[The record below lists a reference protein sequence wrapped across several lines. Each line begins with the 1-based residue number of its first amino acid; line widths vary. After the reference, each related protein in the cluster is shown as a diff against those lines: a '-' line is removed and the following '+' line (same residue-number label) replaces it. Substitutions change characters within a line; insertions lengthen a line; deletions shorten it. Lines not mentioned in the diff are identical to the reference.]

1 MNADEFVLSG
11 RYRVGR
17 LLGHGGMAEVYL
29 AEDTRLHRTVAV
41 KILRSD
47 LARDATFQERF
58 RREAQSAGG
67 LNHPSIVSVY
77 DTGED
82 TSRDAAGNEIGVP
95 YIVMEYVEGHTLREY
110 IDPENPMDAAQA
122 VRITTAL
129 LSALEFSHD
138 AGIVHRDIKPGN
150 VMITTTGAVKV
161 MDFGIARAVADAAS
175 AMTQTQ
181 AVMGTAQYLSPEQAR
196 GQLVDNRTDLY
207 SAACVLYEMLTGRP
221 PFTGDSPVSIAYQH
235 VREAPQAP
243 SVFNPAITPEMD
255 QVLLTALAK
264 DREERYPSAAEFSR
278 DLQAV
283 VGGRTPQLV
292 GGAAAL
298 AAGAASD
305 AETTTVLS
313 AADLPTE
320 ALAATRTTGRH
331 AAVAG
336 GAAGAGF
343 AAGSAG
349 SPVED
354 GTGPLATQDGQL
366 VAEEKHRRPVW
377 LFVLVAIAVLA
388 VIGAS
393 LAILRPWDP
402 PGPETVTVPTL
413 TGLNSDQITE
423 KLDTV
428 GLTPS
433 FTEEAS
439 ADVAE
444 GLFISSDP
452 APGDAAE
459 QGATVAV
466 TISSGPSD
474 SAVPDLSGKNRE
486 EAEAAITE
494 AGLVP
499 KYQGEEDATQATI
512 EVETGDVVRTTPDS
526 GVAAEA
532 GSEVQFWVSNG
543 KVPVPQVTGLTQEA
557 AEDELEAWGL
567 TPEIVEQEAP
577 DQEPGTV
584 QSQDPVAGGSSTAI
598 GSTVR
603 IWVATERGPVTVPNV
618 AGATLEDATA
628 TLQDNGF
635 GVEPANEPSDTVAEG
650 RVIRTEPAA
659 NETAPYG
666 STITVVISTGP
677 EETTSPTPTENP
689 TTPTTE
695 PTTPTTEPADPTT
708 PEDDPTTTED
718 AAQGGGNGAGN
729 GNGNGNAAG
738 GRG

>member
-150 VMITTTGAVKV
+150 VMITATGAVKV

-264 DREERYPSAAEFSR
+264 DREARYPSAAEFSR

-292 GGAAAL
+292 GGAAARS
-298 AAGAASD
+298 AGAASD

-320 ALAATRTTGRH
+320 ALSPTRTTGRH

-336 GAAGAGF
+336 GAAGAGY
-343 AAGSAG
+343 AAGSAA
-349 SPVED
+349 SPLD
-354 GTGPLATQDGQL
+354 GGTGPLAAQDGQL

-413 TGLNSDQITE
+413 TGLNSDQITV
-423 KLDTV
+423 KLDEV
-428 GLTPS
+428 GLTPAFES
-433 FTEEAS
+433 VSSTEV
-439 ADVAE
+439 DK

-452 APGDAAE
+452 APGESAE
-459 QGATVAV
+459 TGDTVNV
-466 TISSGPSD
+466 TLSSGPAD
-474 SAVPDLSGKNRE
+474 TEVPDVSGKTRAD
-486 EAEAAITE
+486 AEQLIRD
-494 AGLVP
+494 AGLEP
-499 KYQGEEDATQATI
+499 AYQADED
-512 EVETGDVVRTTPDS
+512 
-526 GVAAEA
+526 VAKAEA
-532 GSEVQFWVSNG
+532 GTVTRTNPRAESPVTQGTQVQFWVATGN
-543 KVPVPQVTGLTQEA
+543 VAVPQLVGLDEESA
-557 AEDELEAWGL
+557 KKAIEDAGL
-567 TPEIVEQEAP
+567 VADVQDQEAP
-577 DQEPGTV
+577 DEEPGTV
-584 QSQDPVAGGSSTAI
+584 LSQNPTSASNPVAN
-598 GSTVR
+598 GSTVQ
-603 IWVATERGPVTVPNV
+603 IFVARERGPVTVPNV
-618 AGATLEDATA
+618 AGDTL
-628 TLQDNGF
+628 DNARTRLSEAGF
-635 GVEPANEPSDTVAEG
+635 GMNPPQYEPSDSVAEG
-650 RVIRTEPAA
+650 VVIRTDPEG
-659 NETAPYG
+659 NEQAEYG
-666 STITVVISTGP
+666 SSVTVVVSSGP
-677 EETTSPTPTENP
+677 EQTTAPTPTENP
-689 TTPTTE
+689 TTPSTE
-695 PTTPTTEPADPTT
+695 PTTPTPDQEDPTTEPSADPTT
-708 PEDDPTTTED
+708 DE
-718 AAQGGGNGAGN
+718 AAPGNGNGN
-729 GNGNGNAAG
+729 GSGNGNGNAAG